1 MIKPTHI
8 MSGAML
14 AAGIMLGSCSGGG
27 AVVAM
32 EPGQWEMTMRVVN
45 VRMDNLPEG
54 MRTEMS
60 QMRNNESRTSRDCL
74 TVSADVVRIQNL
86 RFTVPNAGPGRAPG
100 CRIAELSM
108 EGGRIRGQMSCEGL
122 PLGGA
127 MWDARTMSMSG
138 EMNGTYTARSLDLT
152 ASGEMRMGA
161 QNGSAQIRVT
171 GRRIGA
177 CPARR
182 AYTPPHN
189 YTPPPVMVPQAVPES
204 DPPAS
209 ENGVGNAN

>member
-1 MIKPTHI
+1 MIKRTHI
-8 MSGAML
+8 MPGAAL
-14 AAGIMLGSCSGGG
+14 AAGFMLVSCGGGG

-45 VRMDNLPEG
+45 VRMDNLPAG

-60 QMRNNESRTSRDCL
+60 QMRNNQSRTSRDCL

-86 RFTVPNAGPGRAPG
+86 RFTVPNVGRGPAPG

-108 EGGRIRGQMSCEGL
+108 KGGRIRGEMSCDGL
-122 PLGGA
+122 PAAPFG
-127 MWDARTMSMSG
+127 DAQTMSMSG

-152 ASGEMRMGA
+152 ARGEMRMGA
-161 QNGSAQIRVT
+161 QNGGAEIRVT

-177 CPARR
+177 CPPRP
-182 AYTPPHN
+182 AYTPPPT
-189 YTPPPVMVPQAVPES
+189 YVPRPVMVPRTVP
-204 DPPAS
+204 DNDAPPPP
-209 ENGVGNAN
+209 EPVNNQG